1 MSRKEHKRVTLP
13 VELLKEHQEFPQV
26 RARVIQG
33 EISLLCK
40 KLKQG
45 ISLPPIEVAQI
56 GQNYYVIDGW
66 HRLKAAVRAKIAK
79 IPCDVYYKITI
90 PEAKARSVD
99 ANTSHGKNLDGR
111 DCRPAFIRYME
122 GNSHILEDGSAG
134 PRAYK
139 SYRVI
144 EAELGC
150 GGKSSIERWMKELF
164 PDVARDISEQ
174 NSTTPDRKKRK
185 PTYTPDGGSTNEA
198 VVYGGVGTLYGLQ
211 GFEGQMELLRDY
223 YRNLSP
229 VERSEAVRI
238 MSTALKWMEVE
249 AGNAPDF

>member
-1 MSRKEHKRVTLP
+1 MSREEHRQVTLP
-13 VELLKEHQEFPQV
+13 VELLKEHPEFPQV
-26 RARVIQG
+26 RNKTIQRWVNTLA
-33 EISLLCK
+33 ERMR
-40 KLKQG
+40 QG
-45 ISLPPIEVAQI
+45 IPLPPIEVAQV
-56 GQNYYVIDGW
+56 GQNFYVIDGW
-66 HRLKAAVRAKIAK
+66 HRLKAAVRAKIAE

-99 ANTSHGKNLDGR
+99 ANTSHGDNLKGR
-111 DCRPAFIRYME
+111 DCKPAFIRYME
-122 GNSHILEDGSAG
+122 GNRHILEDGSAG

-139 SYRVI
+139 SYRAI

-150 GGKSSIERWMKELF
+150 GRKSSIARWMEELY
-164 PDVARDISEQ
+164 PETAAGIAEQ
-174 NSTTPDRKKRK
+174 NSTAPDRKKRK

-198 VVYGGVGTLYGLQ
+198 VAYGGVGTLYGVQ

-238 MSTALKWMEVE
+238 MSTALKWMEGEV
-249 AGNAPDF
+249 GNAPDF